1 MDVTAHLYFR
11 KKDLAPKDLRAI
23 LFEMSSLQ
31 IRQEIN
37 REVALLPAEKERQVL
52 EFVRFLRTQEPLVG
66 TSGATLRHLRGSIS
80 SEQLAEVVGAI
91 EEEW

>member
-1 MDVTAHLYFR
+1 MIFR
-11 KKDLAPKDLRAI
+11 LRAI

-52 EFVRFLRTQEPLVG
+52 EFVRFLKAQEPLSG
-66 TSGATLRHLRGSIS
+66 TPGETLRHLRGSIS
-80 SEQLAEVVGAI
+80 SEQLAEMTRAI
-91 EEEW
+91 EAECERVDSEGWE